1 MGELGHVE
9 GQDFEMLE
17 RFAESHVDRM
27 PQLAVELAQL
37 KPDVILAASSTQAVA
52 LKKATDTIPIVVGA
66 VVDPIEQGLIKSYA
80 RPGGNVTGVMPYVA
94 GLPTKQ
100 LELARELVPG
110 ATRIGLLD
118 DVTDLKAIPEGRE
131 IKAAGER

>member
-1 MGELGHVE
+1 MGEFGHVE

-17 RFAESHVDRM
+17 RFAESHAARM
-27 PQLAVELAQL
+27 PQLAVELVQL

-52 LKKATDTIPIVVGA
+52 LKKTTDTIPIVVGA

-80 RPGGNVTGVMPYVA
+80 RPGGNVTGIMPYVA

-110 ATRIGLLD
+110 ATRIGLFD

>member
-1 MGELGHVE
+1 
-9 GQDFEMLE
+9 
-17 RFAESHVDRM
+17 
-27 PQLAVELAQL
+27 
-37 KPDVILAASSTQAVA
+37 
-52 LKKATDTIPIVVGA
+52 
-66 VVDPIEQGLIKSYA
+66 
-80 RPGGNVTGVMPYVA
+80 MPYVA